1 MERKQSLMF
10 TNEELDRIHS
20 TVDDIYY
27 NIDLFNLNLY
37 EMQESVL
44 EYLDNVELSDDEQ
57 LHVINILSSDIYDKV
72 FTF

>member
-37 EMQESVL
+37 EMQESVF